1 MYFLYLCY
9 TVLVRSLILFLFP
22 CRNGRTPSRRMQ
34 VSPLSS
40 WSTKAG
46 GWHRFAISRFPVS
59 PVLHHLADAPLK
71 LLLWSGGYLW
81 FWAKKESM
89 ISGGRLKWSLG
100 AWGWTICEFKSPFNI
115 CPSQRDMGRGE
126 RSGRR
131 WEGFWSLVLLWH
143 IGNGSWFPPILLS
156 PFVFLVHL
164 PVGIFAAFFCSPLS
178 PQAFTFLPNKIL
190 SFPHHFHLQA
200 IYSTLLIFSI
210 NNYQTLIHSNSNK
223 AGDVDLWAS
232 WGELDLKSI

>member
-1 MYFLYLCY
+1 MYFLYRCY
-9 TVLVRSLILFLFP
+9 TVLGRSLILFLFT

-46 GWHRFAISRFPVS
+46 GWHHFAISRFPVS
-59 PVLHHLADAPLK
+59 PVLHHFPDALLK
-71 LLLWSGGYLW
+71 LLLWSGGSLW

-100 AWGWTICEFKSPFNI
+100 ARGWTICEFKSPFNI

-131 WEGFWSLVLLWH
+131 WEGFWSLVPLWH

-164 PVGIFAAFFCSPLS
+164 PVGIFAVFICPFLHYPHKPLLFSLIRFSPSLIT
-178 PQAFTFLPNKIL
+178 FTYTPFISHYWSLALTITRPL
-190 SFPHHFHLQA
+190 SFPGRIGFKTHLA
-200 IYSTLLIFSI
+200 KIVKG
-210 NNYQTLIHSNSNK
+210 QT
-223 AGDVDLWAS
+223 
-232 WGELDLKSI
+232 

>member
-1 MYFLYLCY
+1 MYFLYLCC
-9 TVLVRSLILFLFP
+9 TVLVQSLILFLFT

-46 GWHRFAISRFPVS
+46 GWHNFAISRFPVS
-59 PVLHHLADAPLK
+59 PVLHHFADVLLK
-71 LLLWSGGYLW
+71 LLLWSGGSLW

-115 CPSQRDMGRGE
+115 WPSQWDMGRGE

-131 WEGFWSLVLLWH
+131 WEGFWSLVPLWH

-156 PFVFLVHL
+156 PFFFLVHL
-164 PVGIFAAFFCSPLS
+164 PVGIFSVFFSHFSSIP
-178 PQAFTFLPNKIL
+178 TIL
-190 SFPHHFHLQA
+190 YLAVSLIRFP
-200 IYSTLLIFSI
+200 SLITIAYTPFISHYWSLALTI
-210 NNYQTLIHSNSNK
+210 TRP
-223 AGDVDLWAS
+223 
-232 WGELDLKSI
+232 